1 VNVGT
6 LTTLVEAGPRGKPA
20 IVSPDDGGELSY
32 EALAAEIED
41 LAGRLAS
48 IGVERGDRVAF
59 VLRNGPE
66 VVLVLLAIMALGA
79 AAAPLNPAYTK
90 DEFVFYLGDLAP
102 KALLVPTGEFAAAR
116 SAAPPSILLAELA
129 RDGLSVTVAANDR
142 EISSPARFE
151 PAEPDDIGLLLHT
164 SGTTSRPKQ
173 VPLRHR
179 NLVASARSTAAH
191 YALTDA
197 DVSYCAMP
205 LFHVHGIVASVLSA
219 FAGGGSV
226 VVPRRLGPRA
236 FWRQIGTH
244 RVSWVSAGP
253 TLHQMFL
260 DKSEGERASASLRF
274 VRSCSSALAPDLMG
288 RAEDVY
294 SAPMLE
300 AYGMT
305 EASHQMA
312 SNPLPPGRRIP
323 GSVGVATGTE
333 IRIVDAGG
341 QELAVGGV
349 GEVVIRGPGVTSGYL
364 GNPEASTE
372 AFFGDWFRTGDRGVL
387 DSDGYLRLEGRL
399 KEMILRGGENVSP
412 YEVEEALLRHH
423 AVGDAVCFGVEDAKY
438 GEEVAAAVVLTG
450 DAEQR
455 ELLDHCRASLAA
467 FKVPKALYIV
477 ESIPRTPT
485 GKLQRKRVGALLTG
499 QGR

>member
-1 VNVGT
+1 VDVGT
-6 LTTLVEAGPRGKPA
+6 LTTLVEAGPRGNA
-20 IVSPDDGGELSY
+20 AVVSPDDGGELSY
-32 EALAAEIED
+32 EVLAAEIED

-48 IGVERGDRVAF
+48 IGIERGDRVAF
-59 VLRNGPE
+59 VLNNGPE

-116 SAAPPSILLAELA
+116 SAAQSILLAELA
-129 RDGLSVTVAANDR
+129 RDGLRVTVAANDR
-142 EISSPARFE
+142 EISSIARFE
-151 PAEPDDIGLLLHT
+151 PAEPDDIALLLHT

-191 YALTDA
+191 YALSDS

-244 RVSWVSAGP
+244 RVSWISAGP

-260 DKSEGERASASLRF
+260 DKSEGERASAALRF
-274 VRSCSSALAPDLMG
+274 VRSCSSALVPELME
-288 RAEDVY
+288 RAEKVY

-333 IRIVDAGG
+333 IRIVDAKG
-341 QELAVGGV
+341 QDLGAGGV

-364 GNPEASTE
+364 GNPDATAE

-412 YEVEEALLRHH
+412 YEVEEVLLRHH
-423 AVGDAVCFGVEDAKY
+423 AVGDAVCFGIEDAKY

-450 DAEQR
+450 DAEEQ
-455 ELLDHCRASLAA
+455 ELLDHCSASLAA

-485 GKLQRKRVGALLTG
+485 GKLQRRRVGALFAG
-499 QGR
+499 QGA